1 MSAGKVDMRFHSNER
16 GIALPLVLFV
26 LVILGVIITGTFY
39 VARLEQKTGDNAVA
53 GTQAAAV
60 AEAGVDSVLSNW
72 NTSTYNGMAVATD
85 LVLPTV
91 TTLGGNSSYTA
102 TVRRLNPTV
111 FLVRAD
117 GRQAFPGGALAGRR
131 QVAKL
136 VRLDI
141 PQIAMNAA
149 ITTRTG
155 LTVSGSSDV
164 SGIDSIPT
172 SMAAICPPAG
182 PTVPGIRDSS
192 GNVNTSGACAGASC
206 IVGNPQI
213 LTDPTVSTN
222 SFTQF
227 GNTNFAQLAAMADL
241 TISGT
246 INSIAPAVTGL
257 PPVCNTAIATN
268 WGAPLTPA
276 SPCGS
281 YFPIIY
287 APGNVRLTGGAGQ
300 GILLVNGDLDV
311 SGGVE
316 FYGPVIVLG
325 TIRSTGT
332 GGHIYGG
339 VMSSNANLGTV
350 LVSGNSVVN
359 YSSCTISR
367 ALQGISRAVP
377 FAERS
382 WAQLY

>member
-1 MSAGKVDMRFHSNER
+1 MIAGKVDMRHHRNER
-16 GIALPLVLFV
+16 GIALPLVLFT
-26 LVILGVIITGTFY
+26 LVILGVIIAGTFY
-39 VARLEQKTGDNAVA
+39 IARLELKTGDNTVG

-60 AEAGVDSVLSNW
+60 AEAGVDSLLANW
-72 NTSTYNGMAVATD
+72 SPSTYNNMAVATEIT
-85 LVLPTV
+85 LPTV
-91 TTLGGNSSYTA
+91 TTLGGNSSFSA
-102 TVRRLNPTV
+102 TLRRLNGTI
-111 FLVRAD
+111 FMVRAD
-117 GRQAFPGGALAGRR
+117 GRQNYPGGALQGRR
-131 QVAKL
+131 QVSRL

-141 PQIAMNAA
+141 PSIAMNAA

-164 SGIDSIPT
+164 SGIDSIPS
-172 SMAAICPPAG
+172 SMSGICPPAG

-192 GNVNTSGACAGASC
+192 GNVSTSGACSGASC
-206 IVGNPQI
+206 IVGSPQI
-213 LTDPTVSTN
+213 LTDPTVTSNTF
-222 SFTQF
+222 SQF
-227 GNTNFAQLAAMADL
+227 GSTSFAQLAARANF
-241 TISGT
+241 TVSGT
-246 INSIAPAVTGL
+246 INSIAPAVTGS
-257 PPVCNTAIATN
+257 PSVCNYAITTN
-268 WGAPLTPA
+268 WGAPLAPL

-359 YSSCTISR
+359 YSSCTIAR
-367 ALQGISRAVP
+367 ALQGVSLATP
-377 FAERS
+377 LGERS